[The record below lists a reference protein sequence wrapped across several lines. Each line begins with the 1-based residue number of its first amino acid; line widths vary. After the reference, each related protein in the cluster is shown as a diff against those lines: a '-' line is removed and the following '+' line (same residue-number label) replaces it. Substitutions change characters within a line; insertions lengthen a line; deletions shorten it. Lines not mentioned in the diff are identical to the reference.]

1 MTIAEML
8 SQSGVLT
15 LLGMGI
21 VFSFLFIMIICV
33 TAMGKIIHALGMDKD
48 VAASGAGIGA
58 PSSGAK
64 AAKSTAV
71 ASAMT
76 AAAITAAV
84 NEYRKTENKNA

>member
-8 SQSGVLT
+8 EQSGVLT
-15 LLGMGI
+15 LLGVGI
-21 VFSFLFIMIICV
+21 VFGFLVIMIICV
-33 TAMGKIIHALGMDKD
+33 TVAGKVIHALGMDKD
-48 VAASGAGIGA
+48 AASPGVGA

-64 AAKSTAV
+64 AAESTV
-71 ASAMT
+71 AAMTMT